1 MSQALGQGKQ
11 NPPKENKRSLN
22 RKDIPLTD
30 HLKEK
35 VKAVTSAGCSYEH
48 FDKKIFDLVQEAKSV
63 TGFFF
68 LIPFF
73 FFKKTKNH
81 VFCMCLRERVLCMW
95 QIFLPPS

>member
-1 MSQALGQGKQ
+1 MSQALGQCKQ

-68 LIPFF
+68 NTFF
-73 FFKKTKNH
+73 FSSRKQKIMYF
-81 VFCMCLRERVLCMW
+81 VCA
-95 QIFLPPS
+95 

>member
-68 LIPFF
+68 NTFF
-73 FFKKTKNH
+73 FSSRKQKIMYF
-81 VFCMCLRERVLCMW
+81 VCA
-95 QIFLPPS
+95 